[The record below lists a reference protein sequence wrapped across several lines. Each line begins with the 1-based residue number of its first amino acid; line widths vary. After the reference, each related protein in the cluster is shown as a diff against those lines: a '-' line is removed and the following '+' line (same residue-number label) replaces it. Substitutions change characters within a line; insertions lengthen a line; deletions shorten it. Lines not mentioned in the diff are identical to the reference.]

1 MDNYLTN
8 IVGKGMIFPIQ
19 LTRNEKGETGWYP
32 VNGDMAL
39 VRNNISSIM
48 YYTGFPSNDFDRKT
62 LGIAYGNV

>member
-48 YYTGFPSNDFDRKT
+48 YY
-62 LGIAYGNV
+62 LIGNV